1 MIDWFKL
8 IMFSHLSTSSPLSI
22 NLKYPWLGNQGKNCK
37 LNDFFVILL
46 GDDLLELRCRSKY
59 IMKIEILGYV
69 NVSIPLSLLYSNINH
84 QISFL
89 ALCLPSRKP
98 ILVPIGIPLMDSYKS
113 KLKLLLGIYMLHG
126 GMG

>member
-1 MIDWFKL
+1 
-8 IMFSHLSTSSPLSI
+8 
-22 NLKYPWLGNQGKNCK
+22 
-37 LNDFFVILL
+37 
-46 GDDLLELRCRSKY
+46 
-59 IMKIEILGYV
+59 MKIEILGYV